1 LTVQL
6 AWQEMTAP
14 VLTRL
19 LLQTALLELKQ
30 LGLPL
35 WLGLLVL
42 TALMALTVLT
52 VLTQLSLVQL
62 ALTVL
67 TVPTALMVLTHCG
80 TLLVP
85 TTEGPRT
92 LLATLLLTRAGP
104 GTA

>member
-6 AWQEMTAP
+6 VWQETMACQ
-14 VLTRL
+14 LTRL
-19 LLQTALLELKQ
+19 QLPTVSLALKQ

-42 TALMALTVLT
+42 TALTALMALTVLILLYL
-52 VLTQLSLVQL
+52 VLLVQT

-67 TVPTALMVLTHCG
+67 TALMVLTHCG